1 MAKLV
6 EPTTEVH
13 GLNPVFGKNDIEQ
26 CLLSTVLKRRK
37 IKNTDAGNGPFKK
50 ELHKKQKYILFIL
63 AIAIQATQL
72 T

>member
-1 MAKLV
+1 MPGMAHL
-6 EPTTEVH
+6 
-13 GLNPVFGKNDIEQ
+13 
-26 CLLSTVLKRRK
+26 
-37 IKNTDAGNGPFKK
+37 KK